1 MRWPWSPKPIPL
13 DLRRTG
19 QTRWSEIKRANGLV
33 LEREMIEAI
42 DMNSLER
49 LWFPFRDPLIVLSG
63 FGEGFHERVR
73 KLEPSEIEP

>member
-1 MRWPWSPKPIPL
+1 
-13 DLRRTG
+13 
-19 QTRWSEIKRANGLV
+19 
-33 LEREMIEAI
+33 MIEAI